1 MAKSNPLKKPNN
13 SPEITARKRAQG
25 KSLGGRPKFQIDY
38 LQLEELCGMF
48 CTEIEC
54 AAVLG
59 CSTDTLTTRLKE
71 DFKEELE
78 KNPGEVPIG
87 RYDGFSAAF
96 KKMSSKGKV
105 SLRREQFRM
114 ALGSFNKEGDV
125 VMKPDKTMLIW
136 LGKNHLDQT
145 DRLDTTIKDNTV
157 TPSGLDLSALSDKE
171 FKALGALIAKARDLD
186 PEKQKEYSKESDARG
201 KVH

>member
-1 MAKSNPLKKPNN
+1 MAKKPNN
-13 SPEITARKRAQG
+13 SPEITARKRKEG
-25 KSLGGRPKFQIDY
+25 KSLGGRPKIQIDY
-38 LQLEELCGMF
+38 EKLEQLCAIF

-78 KNPGEVPIG
+78 KNPDEVPIG
-87 RYDGFSAAF
+87 RYDGFAAAF

-114 ALGSFNKEGDV
+114 ALGSFNKKGDV
-125 VMKPDKTMLIW
+125 VMKPDKGMLIW

-145 DRLDTTIKDNTV
+145 DRLVTTPKGDGLPT
-157 TPSGLDLSALSDKE
+157 SGLDLSALSDEE
-171 FKALGALIAKARDLD
+171 FAALGKMIVKARDLA
-186 PEKQKEYSKESDARG
+186 PEKKKEYQTEKNTRG